1 MVFWTGKTSIIQ
13 SEAAIQKVI
22 VQTASKSSYAMCFP
36 GNFHNKFRIWLDDP
50 WQVPLLKALKK
61 SISSSMFFLKFLTKL
76 YWRST
81 FSSRLESYS
90 LHYCK
95 KNYHLLDFLSIFRTK
110 TFKNHKRNWALG
122 KESEI
127 KILNWKIFIII

>member
-22 VQTASKSSYAMCFP
+22 VQTASESSYARCFP
-36 GNFHNKFRIWLDDP
+36 FNVHNKFRIWLDDP
-50 WQVPLLKALKK
+50 WEVPLLMALKK
-61 SISSSMFFLKFLTKL
+61 SISSSMLFLKFLTKL
-76 YWRST
+76 YCRCT

-95 KNYHLLDFLSIFRTK
+95 KNYHLLDFLSISEQKLSK
-110 TFKNHKRNWALG
+110 TMSAIEHREKKAKQRF
-122 KESEI
+122 
-127 KILNWKIFIII
+127 